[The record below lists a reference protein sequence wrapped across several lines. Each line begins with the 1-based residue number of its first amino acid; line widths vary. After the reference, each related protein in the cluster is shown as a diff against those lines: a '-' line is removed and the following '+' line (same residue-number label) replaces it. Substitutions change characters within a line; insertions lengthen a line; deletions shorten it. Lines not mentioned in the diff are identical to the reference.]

1 MTLVRRLL
9 VILIAAAAISAAAL
23 TYLYVNRQGPEATGG
38 IAIGGP
44 IHLTDQDGAKFDSAV
59 MSGKPYAVFF
69 GYTHCPDVCPTTLSD
84 ISQATD
90 AIGGNA
96 KDFTTLFV
104 TIDPERDT
112 QSVMKDYI
120 SNFTAKV
127 VGLTGTPEEVAAVAK
142 EFRVYYAKVPT
153 SDGGYTMDHTA
164 VVYLMDRHG
173 EFRSV
178 ISYNEDHDAYVRK
191 IKEVLAD

>member
-1 MTLVRRLL
+1 MVVRRLL
-9 VILIAAAAISAAAL
+9 TILIAAAAISAAAL
-23 TYLYVNRQGPEATGG
+23 GYLYLNRQGPEATGG

-44 IHLTDQDGAKFDSAV
+44 IHLTSQDGTPFDSA
-59 MSGKPYAVFF
+59 SLAGKPYAVFF

-90 AIGGNA
+90 EIGGKA

-112 QSVMKDYI
+112 VPVLKDYI

-127 VGLTGTPEEVAAVAK
+127 VGLTGTADQVAAAAK
-142 EFRVYYAKVPT
+142 AFRVYYKKVPT
-153 SDGGYTMDHTA
+153 SDGSYTMDHTA
-164 VVYLMDRHG
+164 VLYLMDSHG
-173 EFRSV
+173 AFRSI
-178 ISYNEDHDAYVRK
+178 ISYTEDHDAYVRK
-191 IKEVLAD
+191 IKEVLND

>member
-1 MTLVRRLL
+1 
-9 VILIAAAAISAAAL
+9 
-23 TYLYVNRQGPEATGG
+23 
-38 IAIGGP
+38 
-44 IHLTDQDGAKFDSAV
+44 
-59 MSGKPYAVFF
+59 VFF

-84 ISQATD
+84 IAQATD
-90 AIGGNA
+90 AIGDKA

-112 QSVMKDYI
+112 VPVIKDYI

-127 VGLTGTPEEVAAVAK
+127 VGLTGTPEEVAAAAK
-142 EFRVYYAKVPT
+142 EFRVYYKKVPT
-153 SDGGYTMDHTA
+153 SDGSYTMDHTA
-164 VVYLMDRHG
+164 VLYLMDSHG
-173 EFRSV
+173 EFHGI